1 MTEPQWVTHTK
12 SFKVNGWIV
21 VSLICVSASVGHAFG
36 RFSYGALLPAVRDDL
51 GISNTLAGF
60 IGGAN
65 VGAYLVG
72 TLCVSWLAG
81 RYRLLGIMRVGMV
94 LAVVG
99 LCGASFSSSA
109 EMLGLSLCITGVGGA
124 LLWIPAPVIAADAIP
139 ANKRPLAVGLMGSG
153 IGFGILFVSTV
164 SGRLR
169 DSMGDA
175 AWAQAYQV
183 QFYIGVVV
191 MVFVLLLVWHQQA
204 KPAGGGGVGGF
215 SALQRMRG
223 WFPLTLAYGCFGFMY
238 LLFLGFLTTRL
249 EDDSGWTS
257 VDASVAFS
265 VMGVA
270 MIFGGPLLT
279 TLAQRF
285 GVRFM
290 LSLAFGLWP
299 LFTVIVL
306 SGIALPVWF
315 GCMGIGFLFSSLPSL
330 ITLYVVE
337 NTTAED
343 YGASFAAATLVF
355 GVAQTISPPIG
366 GWIADMTGS
375 FMMVFLLSAITSL
388 IGLAAVLRL
397 PSTTGLLKKEQ
408 DSK

>member
-1 MTEPQWVTHTK
+1 MTEPQRLAHTK

-99 LCGASFSSSA
+99 LCGASFSSSV

-215 SALQRMRG
+215 SALQRMCG

-257 VDASVAFS
+257 VDASIAFS

-375 FMMVFLLSAITSL
+375 FITVFLLSAITSL

>member
-1 MTEPQWVTHTK
+1 MTEPQRVAQTK
-12 SFKVNGWIV
+12 SFRVNGWIV

-94 LAVVG
+94 LAVMG

-204 KPAGGGGVGGF
+204 KPAGGGGLGGF
-215 SALQRMRG
+215 SALQRMRS

-257 VDASVAFS
+257 VDASMAFS

-375 FMMVFLLSAITSL
+375 FIMVFLLSAITSL

-397 PSTTGLLKKEQ
+397 PSTTGLLKAEQ

>member
-1 MTEPQWVTHTK
+1 MTDSQQAAEART
-12 SFKVNGWIV
+12 SGVNGWIV
-21 VSLICVSASVGHAFG
+21 VLLISVSATVGHAFG
-36 RFSYGALLPAVRDDL
+36 RFSYGVLLPAVRDDL
-51 GISNTLAGF
+51 AISNTLAGV

-65 VGAYLVG
+65 VGAYLVA
-72 TLCVSWLAG
+72 TLLVSWLAG

-109 EMLGLSLCITGVGGA
+109 MMLGLSLLITGIGGA

-139 ANKRPLAVGLMGSG
+139 ANRRPLAVGLMGSG
-153 IGFGILFVSTV
+153 IGFGILFISTV

-175 AWAQAYQV
+175 AWVDVYQV

-191 MVFVLLLVWHQQA
+191 MLLVFLLVRHQQT
-204 KPAGGGGVGGF
+204 KPSGGGGIGGF
-215 SALQRMRG
+215 SALQRMPG

-238 LLFLGFLTTRL
+238 LLILGFLTTRL

-265 VMGVA
+265 MLGVA
-270 MIFGGPLLT
+270 MIFGGPVLT

-285 GVRFM
+285 GVRRI
-290 LSLAFGLWP
+290 LSVAFGLWP
-299 LFTVIVL
+299 VFTVILL
-306 SGIALPVWF
+306 SGITLPVWLA
-315 GCMGIGFLFSSLPSL
+315 CVGIGFLFSSLPSL

-337 NTTAED
+337 NTTTED

-355 GVAQTISPPIG
+355 GIAQTISPPIG
-366 GWIADMTGS
+366 GWIADTAGS
-375 FMMVFLLSAITSL
+375 FTLVFLLSAVTSL
-388 IGLAAVLRL
+388 VGLVATLRL
-397 PSTTGLLKKEQ
+397 PRSGGLLKAE
-408 DSK
+408 

>member
-1 MTEPQWVTHTK
+1 MTEPQRLAHTK

-215 SALQRMRG
+215 SALQRMCG

-257 VDASVAFS
+257 VDASIAFS

-330 ITLYVVE
+330 ITLY
-337 NTTAED
+337 
-343 YGASFAAATLVF
+343 L
-355 GVAQTISPPIG
+355 
-366 GWIADMTGS
+366 
-375 FMMVFLLSAITSL
+375 SL
-388 IGLAAVLRL
+388 IHI
-397 PSTTGLLKKEQ
+397 
-408 DSK
+408 

>member
-1 MTEPQWVTHTK
+1 MTEPQRSAHTK
-12 SFKVNGWIV
+12 SFKLNGWIV

-36 RFSYGALLPAVRDDL
+36 RFSYGVLLPAVRDDL

-153 IGFGILFVSTV
+153 IGFGILFVSTL

-215 SALQRMRG
+215 SALQRMCG

-257 VDASVAFS
+257 VDASIAFS

-375 FMMVFLLSAITSL
+375 FIMVFLLSAITSL

>member
-1 MTEPQWVTHTK
+1 MTEPQRLAHTK
-12 SFKVNGWIV
+12 SFKGNGWIV

-191 MVFVLLLVWHQQA
+191 MVFVLLLVRHQQA

-215 SALQRMRG
+215 SALQRMCG

-257 VDASVAFS
+257 VDASIAFS

-375 FMMVFLLSAITSL
+375 FIMVFLLSAITSL

-397 PSTTGLLKKEQ
+397 PSTTGLLKAEQ